1 MIREDARGRRLIIV
15 ADLLINPE
23 SAFYA
28 DVSDRFGPVLDVLI
42 EDGWG
47 MLKLPPHVLGDEVG
61 KSAATTLAGDAV
73 DYLRH
78 DYTVLI
84 LAVDQLPQ
92 GGLWLNY
99 LKAAFG
105 EMGVAVPSIVRLRAD
120 DKTNINTA
128 ASIRTM
134 LAAACGVV
142 VPLG

>member
-15 ADLLINPE
+15 ADLCGRIR
-23 SAFYA
+23 SVWAGIRRA
-28 DVSDRFGPVLDVLI
+28 HR
-42 EDGWG
+42 DGWG

-61 KSAATTLAGDAV
+61 RSAAITLAGDAV

-92 GGLWLNY
+92 GGLWLNH